1 MLRRIHSKLLEDI
14 FLSNKLCKEYLI
26 PMGFKPLIDLNV
38 FSSGVDLDGQ
48 VAVKIMVSK
57 ISCLLYVTGI

>member
-1 MLRRIHSKLLEDI
+1 MWI
-14 FLSNKLCKEYLI
+14 FGLK
-26 PMGFKPLIDLNV
+26 GLNV

-48 VAVKIMVSK
+48 VAVKIMVSQ